1 MWIAIQNAVGARQG
15 VGGGPGPGPG
25 YTPPLDD
32 YTGAL
37 VAYSIR
43 KVRSAYSGPAIE
55 AERFSDGATQ
65 DIEFD
70 SNGLID
76 TTALTTFASG
86 SIVGVRTWYD
96 QSGNDNHAVQT
107 AQSNQPRIYDGSN
120 LYKTESGKLY
130 VLGSGIRWWELT
142 TDITTAQS
150 IFDSRI
156 TSGGTSVGTNFLFG
170 NTSSYNYHSGE
181 RPGDPIYLSAQNSAT
196 YVRNGDNYENGVLR
210 DFTSYLH
217 PLRSQVLISMFHTSA
232 SGRINEL
239 SRDRLGV
246 PGARSWGG
254 FWQET
259 IIYGDNRSGIREAF
273 ESNQNTYYQVTNLPD
288 FTSGFLADYH
298 DPAGAYSVRKL
309 SNTAIKALRVRR
321 DVPPYDE
328 LDIGFTD
335 AGDLDEQAI
344 IDFGGSD
351 VLRVSRWYDQSGQS
365 RHGYSTA
372 STQEPTIYNGT
383 TVITDNGKPAVQ
395 FTAGSHEMNLPD
407 LNSLLGDAYVVSNI
421 NPGGGSQTAV
431 LAGQTMMPFA
441 PRVGITSGGLTLT
454 AYKDGTILSPQERDE
469 LYNQFVLKGQT
480 LYSGIGTYA
489 SLYTLKLGQYNLS
502 GFKVQEVIRYTSS
515 VPANQSAIE
524 ANINTYYGIYGNPV
538 APTSGFLFDYSGAAV
553 AYSVRQL
560 NNNATVAL
568 RVRRTVAPFDEQDI
582 GFTPSGDLDTTAIS
596 TFGGGDPLTVSRWYD
611 QTGYSRNAGQG
622 TTTLQPLIYNGTAVT
637 TINGRPTI
645 TNNGYG
651 NLLYSATYAQPYS
664 YTAVGRAGSYDRMLG
679 NNQQWYQESSN
690 TKILNIDVD
699 GGNDFRGDQV
709 NIFGVGNGTSS
720 LGKVAGATAQPAAVT
735 ITNSSDFVFSAIGGR
750 NTTDNLNSGEIQ
762 EVIFWTNDQEA
773 EGNRTAIESNINT
786 YYSIYT

>member
-1 MWIAIQNAVGARQG
+1 MPIQISLSNAIGALQG
-15 VGGGPGPGPG
+15 LAGGGPGPGPG

-37 VAYSIR
+37 VAYSVR

-107 AQSNQPRIYDGSN
+107 AQGSQPLIYDGSN

-130 VLGSGIRWWELT
+130 VIGSGSRWWELT

-288 FTSGFLADYH
+288 FTSGFLADYP
-298 DPAGAYSVRKL
+298 DAAAAYSVRQL
-309 SNTAIKALRVRR
+309 SNTAIKCMRATWMRR
-321 DVPPYDE
+321 
-328 LDIGFTD
+328 
-335 AGDLDEQAI
+335 
-344 IDFGGSD
+344 
-351 VLRVSRWYDQSGQS
+351 
-365 RHGYSTA
+365 
-372 STQEPTIYNGT
+372 
-383 TVITDNGKPAVQ
+383 
-395 FTAGSHEMNLPD
+395 
-407 LNSLLGDAYVVSNI
+407 
-421 NPGGGSQTAV
+421 
-431 LAGQTMMPFA
+431 
-441 PRVGITSGGLTLT
+441 
-454 AYKDGTILSPQERDE
+454 LS
-469 LYNQFVLKGQT
+469 
-480 LYSGIGTYA
+480 
-489 SLYTLKLGQYNLS
+489 
-502 GFKVQEVIRYTSS
+502 
-515 VPANQSAIE
+515 
-524 ANINTYYGIYGNPV
+524 
-538 APTSGFLFDYSGAAV
+538 
-553 AYSVRQL
+553 
-560 NNNATVAL
+560 
-568 RVRRTVAPFDEQDI
+568 
-582 GFTPSGDLDTTAIS
+582 
-596 TFGGGDPLTVSRWYD
+596 
-611 QTGYSRNAGQG
+611 
-622 TTTLQPLIYNGTAVT
+622 
-637 TINGRPTI
+637 
-645 TNNGYG
+645 
-651 NLLYSATYAQPYS
+651 
-664 YTAVGRAGSYDRMLG
+664 
-679 NNQQWYQESSN
+679 
-690 TKILNIDVD
+690 
-699 GGNDFRGDQV
+699 
-709 NIFGVGNGTSS
+709 
-720 LGKVAGATAQPAAVT
+720 
-735 ITNSSDFVFSAIGGR
+735 
-750 NTTDNLNSGEIQ
+750 
-762 EVIFWTNDQEA
+762 
-773 EGNRTAIESNINT
+773 
-786 YYSIYT
+786 